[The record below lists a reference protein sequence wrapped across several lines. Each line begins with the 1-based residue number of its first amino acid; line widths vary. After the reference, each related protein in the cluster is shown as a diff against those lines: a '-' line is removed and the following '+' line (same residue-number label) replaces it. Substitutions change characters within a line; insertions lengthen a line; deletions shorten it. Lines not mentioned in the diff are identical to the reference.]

1 MLAVAA
7 SVLSCNRAIDTPAIS
22 VSEAQERSFTAGFSE
37 ELPDTKTSFSKD
49 GQVYHHNWTPD
60 DQISVFVASSTS
72 NDKYVVSSCDGTS
85 AVFTGISQSTA
96 DGTHYAVYPYSAT
109 NGTDGSGH
117 LQLCFPAEQN
127 YAQNSFGEEANVMAA
142 VSTTDR
148 LPFQNLSAYLRVSLK
163 GNGQKVSRITVE
175 ANGGEK
181 ISGQASVSYDRYATL
196 GCPEITMSSSA
207 TSKVVLNCPEPVQ
220 LGAEAVD
227 FYLALAPATLSDG
240 LTLTV
245 QDADGGSMVRSI
257 GTTIEFL
264 RNMVTP
270 TSLDYLTIPKTEHF
284 DPNTIVASF
293 GVMSDTHLDKST
305 SVPATKLA
313 NAFAQ
318 LKAEAL
324 KHDKD
329 GLDGILIAGDLIQ
342 NGCNSTEITSWKN
355 TYQAAFDPA
364 RTSLVYCLGNHDV
377 TGWWTSRMVTD
388 GQTFRSIFGE
398 AYYTSDQDQA
408 NGEALE
414 CRHCLV
420 NGVNVLA
427 ISPVSNTPVTY
438 DTRAVTWLDAKLQ
451 ELTSAH
457 PDQYVILLTHPMI
470 HNTVY
475 GSNLVSAG
483 YLSEDASVASY
494 WYTTSLSQVLSKYPQ
509 VIAFGGHLHFPINDP
524 CSIWQGDFTVM
535 GCGSGRYMAFE
546 GGNYYVNKYSA
557 TTFNDRDEFSQGY
570 LLQVDASGN
579 IRMTRMD
586 FYHGQTIGES
596 WDLRYPD
603 PVGKSHLQ
611 TFSNSRRSAENQAPQ
626 LSSLEV
632 VQGSNSLTYVPCKA
646 VWAAAEDDDFAHHY
660 ELTWTKASGSS
671 TVWIMSDYYLHA
683 KPADMKKTWEYS
695 LGAFTPGTY
704 EVSLVAV
711 DSWGK
716 RSSVLSKSFTI
727 EASSAPSDPSSLP
740 AAYIDFAFDGS
751 LRDLND
757 RVTITNHG
765 ASVKSMEVSHGGV
778 SRTVPAYVTAGATYA
793 MCQFKEI
800 SSAEAMKYMML
811 GGFTVEAF
819 YLDGSKS
826 DGQVHAV
833 ICGTESGG
841 WGLAETSARMPYFIV
856 GDGTGSNTY
865 RSVYAVSAVSSTE
878 LTHVVGTYDPATKSI
893 SIYVNGALQKTASF
907 NSSFFTGTGDTF
919 NRFCLGADIKPGD
932 NGTHYQS
939 SSMVIAG
946 AKIYTSAFNATQ
958 AALAYGKAKTDL
970 GF

>member
-1 MLAVAA
+1 
-7 SVLSCNRAIDTPAIS
+7 
-22 VSEAQERSFTAGFSE
+22 
-37 ELPDTKTSFSKD
+37 
-49 GQVYHHNWTPD
+49 
-60 DQISVFVASSTS
+60 
-72 NDKYVVSSCDGTS
+72 
-85 AVFTGISQSTA
+85 
-96 DGTHYAVYPYSAT
+96 
-109 NGTDGSGH
+109 
-117 LQLCFPAEQN
+117 
-127 YAQNSFGEEANVMAA
+127 
-142 VSTTDR
+142 
-148 LPFQNLSAYLRVSLK
+148 
-163 GNGQKVSRITVE
+163 
-175 ANGGEK
+175 
-181 ISGQASVSYDRYATL
+181 
-196 GCPEITMSSSA
+196 
-207 TSKVVLNCPEPVQ
+207 
-220 LGAEAVD
+220 
-227 FYLALAPATLSDG
+227 
-240 LTLTV
+240 
-245 QDADGGSMVRSI
+245 
-257 GTTIEFL
+257 
-264 RNMVTP
+264 
-270 TSLDYLTIPKTEHF
+270 
-284 DPNTIVASF
+284 
-293 GVMSDTHLDKST
+293 
-305 SVPATKLA
+305 
-313 NAFAQ
+313 
-318 LKAEAL
+318 
-324 KHDKD
+324 
-329 GLDGILIAGDLIQ
+329 
-342 NGCNSTEITSWKN
+342 
-355 TYQAAFDPA
+355 
-364 RTSLVYCLGNHDV
+364 
-377 TGWWTSRMVTD
+377 
-388 GQTFRSIFGE
+388 
-398 AYYTSDQDQA
+398 
-408 NGEALE
+408 
-414 CRHCLV
+414 
-420 NGVNVLA
+420 
-427 ISPVSNTPVTY
+427 
-438 DTRAVTWLDAKLQ
+438 
-451 ELTSAH
+451 
-457 PDQYVILLTHPMI
+457 
-470 HNTVY
+470 
-475 GSNLVSAG
+475 
-483 YLSEDASVASY
+483 
-494 WYTTSLSQVLSKYPQ
+494 
-509 VIAFGGHLHFPINDP
+509 
-524 CSIWQGDFTVM
+524 
-535 GCGSGRYMAFE
+535 
-546 GGNYYVNKYSA
+546 
-557 TTFNDRDEFSQGY
+557 
-570 LLQVDASGN
+570 
-579 IRMTRMD
+579 MTRMD

-660 ELTWTKASGSS
+660 ELTWTKASGSN

-695 LGAFTPGTY
+695 LGSFTPGTY

-727 EASSAPSDPSSLP
+727 EASAAPSDPSSLP

-765 ASVKSMEVSHGGV
+765 ASVKSMEVFHGGV

-946 AKIYTSAFNATQ
+946 AKIYTSALNATQ